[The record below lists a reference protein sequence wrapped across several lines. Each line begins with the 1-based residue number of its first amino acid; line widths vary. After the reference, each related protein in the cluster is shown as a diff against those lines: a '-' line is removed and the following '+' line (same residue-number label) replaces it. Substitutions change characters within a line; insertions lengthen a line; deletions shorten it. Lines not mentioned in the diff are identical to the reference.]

1 MHEEMY
7 PICGACEKGRLLP
20 FYGPNG
26 TVVYFCTHCMRKF
39 SGYTEEPVVDGIP
52 VFSNMAHYSEP
63 EERVEESVEESPLID
78 EYERIFL
85 KYLPDIIEEGEVYCP
100 FCEIPMEKKG
110 VIYVCSECGYRD

>member
-39 SGYTEEPVVDGIP
+39 SGYTEEP
-52 VFSNMAHYSEP
+52 
-63 EERVEESVEESPLID
+63 VEESVEESPLID